1 MRCTPVGGNCTC
13 CGRAGSAGAS
23 RGWVGGFTSGRGHTG
38 GDRERR
44 LKKREKARVPCC
56 FYGPVTRPLVSLVQQ
71 DKPPRDVRCR
81 RRQRA
86 VGPPAFFRAGR
97 NTALNSAALPAVASG
112 IGSLNCVM
120 W

>member
-86 VGPPAFFRAGR
+86 VGPPAFFRAGAK
-97 NTALNSAALPAVASG
+97 NGT
-112 IGSLNCVM
+112 
-120 W
+120 